1 MSERI
6 LELYI
11 GPQHPGSGHMRF
23 HIKVDGDIIVEAQP
37 NIGYVHRAV
46 EKIAETKK
54 YIQIIP
60 LVERPS
66 LADTANPNLCYI
78 LALEKLL
85 GVEPPER
92 ASYLRVL
99 LAEMNRIHSH
109 FYGIGILGI
118 MLGSSTAFMWGFAD
132 REILIDLCQLLT
144 GARITYS
151 YIIPGGVRRDIPKSF
166 VERALKALRYI
177 EKRLKDYDNLFVENP
192 VTKARLEGVGVLK
205 KEDAIKLG
213 VVGPNLR
220 ASGVKYDVRKNAPYC
235 VYDKL
240 DFDMVVLK
248 EGDSYARLRA
258 RVLEIKESIKIIRQI
273 LKEIPEGPIF
283 AENYYKMIPPKW
295 KDYYS
300 STGILKFPAIFARLK
315 PSPGEAVARVE
326 GGRGEF
332 FFYVISDGTDKPYR
346 LRMVS
351 PSYRNVI
358 LFSHLLKGHRI
369 ADIPAIYGS
378 LDYFPPG
385 ADR

>member
-1 MSERI
+1 MTDRI

-23 HIKVDGDIIVEAQP
+23 HVRVDGDIIVEAQP

-54 YIQIIP
+54 YIQIVP

-66 LADTANPNLCYI
+66 LADTTSPNLCYI

-85 GVEPPER
+85 KIEPPER

-99 LAEMNRIHSH
+99 LAEINRIHSH

-118 MLGSSTAFMWGFAD
+118 MIGSSTAFMWGFAD

-151 YIIPGGVRRDIPKSF
+151 YIIPGGVRRDMPKF
-166 VERALKALRYI
+166 FPERAEKALKYI
-177 EKRLKDYDNLFVENP
+177 EKRLKDHEKLFVENP
-192 VTKARLEGVGVLK
+192 VTKARLEGVGILTRD
-205 KEDAIKLG
+205 DAIKLG

-220 ASGVKYDVRKNAPYC
+220 ASGVAYDVRKNAPYC

-248 EGDSYARLRA
+248 EGDSHARLKA

-273 LKEIPEGPIF
+273 LKDIPEGSIL
-283 AENYYKMIPPKW
+283 AENYYRMIPPKW

-315 PSPGEAVARVE
+315 PGPGEAFARVE
-326 GGRGEF
+326 GARGEF
-332 FFYVISDGTDKPYR
+332 FFYVVSDGTERPYR

-369 ADIPAIYGS
+369 ADIPSIYGS
-378 LDYFPPG
+378 LDYFPPE